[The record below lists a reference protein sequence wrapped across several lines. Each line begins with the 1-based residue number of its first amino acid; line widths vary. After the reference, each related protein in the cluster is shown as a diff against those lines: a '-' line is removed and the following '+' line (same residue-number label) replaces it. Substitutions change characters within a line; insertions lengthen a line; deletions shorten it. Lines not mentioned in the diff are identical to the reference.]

1 MSEKTI
7 NVLLIEDNP
16 GDARLIQ
23 EFLSEPGGAMF
34 TLECVEQLST
44 GLNRLAEGGIDVILL
59 DLGLPDSQGLDTF
72 AKTHEQVRHVPIV
85 VLTGLDDE
93 TMATQA
99 MRAGAQDYLA
109 KGQMDSNLLIRTMR
123 YAIERKQS
131 EEALRKSRDYLDR
144 IVNGMNEGLV
154 VINRN
159 FIIKEVN
166 DRFVKEYGSV
176 REDIIGRTCYEI
188 THKVSEPCSSS
199 DHRCPVREVFNT
211 GKPAR
216 VEHIH
221 RDRSGGELIV
231 ELYAFPLLGED
242 GKIEHVIELSHNITE
257 RTRAE
262 EEKRGLETQLIHA
275 QKMQA
280 IGTLAGGIAH
290 DFNNLLSVI
299 QGNVALILFDVD
311 ANQPHY
317 RNLKR
322 IEKQIQRGS
331 KLTHQILAYA
341 RKEKHDVKPIN
352 LNELVAETSEAFG
365 TTRKDTTIYRELTED
380 LYAIEADHGQIE
392 QVLLNLYVN
401 ATHAMPGGGDLILKT
416 MNVTHDDMK
425 GKGYDPRPG
434 NYVLLTVTDTGTGID
449 KETQG
454 RIFDPF
460 FTTKEMGRGTGLG
473 LASVYGIVKGHA
485 GYIDVDSEKGRGTT
499 FSIYLPATE
508 KKIKKS
514 VEIAEPVIRGSGT
527 ILLVDDE
534 EMVLE
539 TGAEVLKKLGYRV
552 LEAKGGRE
560 ALKIYSENNPIDLVI
575 LDVIM
580 PDIGGGEAYDKMKEM
595 NPNVKVLL
603 SSGYSIDGEAKEIL
617 DRGCD
622 AFIQKPFDIK
632 ELSKSVKQVLGKE

>member
-1 MSEKTI
+1 
-7 NVLLIEDNP
+7 
-16 GDARLIQ
+16 
-23 EFLSEPGGAMF
+23 
-34 TLECVEQLST
+34 
-44 GLNRLAEGGIDVILL
+44 
-59 DLGLPDSQGLDTF
+59 
-72 AKTHEQVRHVPIV
+72 
-85 VLTGLDDE
+85 
-93 TMATQA
+93 
-99 MRAGAQDYLA
+99 
-109 KGQMDSNLLIRTMR
+109 
-123 YAIERKQS
+123 
-131 EEALRKSRDYLDR
+131 
-144 IVNGMNEGLV
+144 MNEGLV
-154 VINRN
+154 LIDRS

-242 GKIEHVIELSHNITE
+242 GKIEHVVELSHNITE
-257 RTRAE
+257 RKRAE
-262 EEKRGLETQLIHA
+262 EEKRGLETELIHA

-311 ANQPHY
+311 ADQPHY

-341 RKEKHDVKPIN
+341 RKGKHDVKPIN

-365 TTRKDTTIYRELTED
+365 RTRKDTTIYRELTEG

-416 MNVTHDDMK
+416 TNVTHDDMK
-425 GKGYDPRPG
+425 GKAYDPQPG
-434 NYVLLTVTDTGTGID
+434 NYVLLTVTDTGTGMD
-449 KETQG
+449 KETQR

-499 FSIYLPATE
+499 FSIYLPASE

-514 VEIAEPVIRGSGT
+514 VEIAKPVIRGTGT
-527 ILLVDDE
+527 VLLVDDE

-552 LEAKGGRE
+552 LKAKGGKE
-560 ALKIYSENNPIDLVI
+560 ALKIYRENNPIDLVI

-580 PDIGGGEAYDKMKEM
+580 PEMGGGETYDKMKDI
-595 NPNVKVLL
+595 NPDVKVLL
-603 SSGYSIDGEAKEIL
+603 SSGYSIDGQAKEIL
-617 DRGCD
+617 ARGCD
-622 AFIQKPFDIK
+622 GFIQKPLRTN
-632 ELSKSVKQVLGKE
+632 ELSEKVWEILCKR